1 MGKSRLKMTNKEAI
15 KVIENEKLCVVTRDK
30 GYCNGG
36 TDCSTCNLVKPT
48 YYIIDGFDKAIESL
62 SEHTLTWTKPL
73 ADSTLMRMTK
83 SELID
88 YVRLCEKNVENA
100 MGIVDQQAKNVEK
113 LLKESDR
120 KNGHWIGDFGNS
132 EYNDWHCSNCRMYY
146 PERNKK
152 LLGDY
157 CPWCGADMRGEEE
170 WEEKTTGEA
179 RDEYVRRTIVI

>member
-48 YYIIDGFDKAIESL
+48 YHIIDGFDKAIEAL
-62 SEHTLTWTKPL
+62 SEHILTWTKPL

-83 SELID
+83 SELIE

-100 MGIVDQQAKNVEK
+100 MWRVDQQAKNVEK
-113 LLKESDR
+113 LLKESEQ
-120 KNGHWIGDFGNS
+120 KKGHWIQSYPDIEPNPMYMYS
-132 EYNDWHCSNCRMYY
+132 ICSVCGGEQSIRYDL
-146 PERNKK
+146 PF
-152 LLGDY
+152 
-157 CPWCGADMRGEEE
+157 CPWCGSKNSED
-170 WEEKTTGEA
+170 KTTGE
-179 RDEYVRRTIVI
+179 DNK